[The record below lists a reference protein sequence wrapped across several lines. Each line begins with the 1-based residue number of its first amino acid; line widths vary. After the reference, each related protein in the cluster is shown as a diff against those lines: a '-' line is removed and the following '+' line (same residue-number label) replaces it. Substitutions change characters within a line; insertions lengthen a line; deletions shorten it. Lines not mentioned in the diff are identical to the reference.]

1 MLPSAHTLAG
11 APTLRLEQL
20 AGEQFIV
27 FPPDKVPSL
36 HTKFLLACQKAGSSP
51 KVALEA
57 WQISSVINLVAIG
70 VGIALLPE
78 QVCAIQHPGVEYK
91 PLANRISHLD
101 LEIAVACRQDD
112 QTAGIQ
118 PLLSTLDSL
127 GHPRK
132 TRR

>member
-1 MLPSAHTLAG
+1 
-11 APTLRLEQL
+11 
-20 AGEQFIV
+20 
-27 FPPDKVPSL
+27 
-36 HTKFLLACQKAGSSP
+36 
-51 KVALEA
+51 
-57 WQISSVINLVAIG
+57 G